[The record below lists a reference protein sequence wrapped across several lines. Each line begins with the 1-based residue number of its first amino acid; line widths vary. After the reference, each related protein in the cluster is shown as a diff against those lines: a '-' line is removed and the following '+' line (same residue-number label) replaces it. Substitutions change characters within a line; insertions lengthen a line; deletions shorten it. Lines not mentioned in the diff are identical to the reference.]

1 MFYNIKKKMQKDLP
15 NYNITIDPA
24 YSDGEQLG
32 INKIA
37 FTATPAIRIK
47 GMAFKSEVKQ
57 QSFSDELKYRIAS
70 PMLVPGSIYR
80 CDEEDGEFY
89 VTFTTQEIEAIHKN
103 FMVRFDSNSLFNLE
117 HNSSEVVPAYLLET
131 ILVDSENKVKMIK
144 DEYSIDVPMGT
155 SFIVTQITDKDY
167 YTKLVAD
174 DAIGF
179 SIEGFLGMKLSE
191 HIKQKQEKM
200 NELML
205 PDGEHQIGEKIYI
218 IKDGAVIEVKDVVSE
233 EMAVE
238 EPIQEEDIKEEEVDL
253 AEAPV
258 EAPVAEA
265 TPAIDAYSKEEID
278 AKFEELYKAIAELKT
293 EEAIKEEA
301 PVEEAKFT
309 EIRLSQIFKK

>member
-1 MFYNIKKKMQKDLP
+1 MQKDLP